1 MDNNSVNDYVIINLE
16 GRIDSENCDQVEDE
30 ILTKVYNSK
39 AKTIVLNM
47 KKLNYISSAG
57 LRVILRL
64 KKTYGDVSVINVT
77 PDVYQVFEMTG
88 YTDILP
94 VKKA

>member
-1 MDNNSVNDYVIINLE
+1 MENKSANDYLMIDIE

-39 AKTIVLNM
+39 AKTIVLDM
-47 KKLNYISSAG
+47 KKLVYISSAG

-64 KKTYGDVSVINVT
+64 KKAYGDVSVINVS
-77 PDVYQVFEMTG
+77 PDVYEVFEMTG
-88 YTDILP
+88 FTDTVP

>member
-1 MDNNSVNDYVIINLE
+1 MENNSVNDYVIINLE

-64 KKTYGDVSVINVT
+64 KKTYGDVSVINVN